1 MSINHRLLIIK
12 TMTPQYVEIALDGC
26 SYRILMRYGK
36 PRMIFDIYNK
46 QFVMV
51 PRGFD
56 IISLLNYKVFKL
68 VLEGLMEKPDE
79 KYVYVVKTTPED
91 GKLNWHADCLDFVEY
106 VYGYA
111 IKYCKKTD
119 QYYIVADEDLEITTV
134 RNDDGI
140 VATLHLDVDNNIQ
153 LDQD

>member
-36 PRMIFDIYNK
+36 PRMIFDVLNH

-68 VLEGLMEKPDE
+68 VLEGLMEKPDK

-106 VYGYA
+106 VYGYP

-153 LDQD
+153 LDHD